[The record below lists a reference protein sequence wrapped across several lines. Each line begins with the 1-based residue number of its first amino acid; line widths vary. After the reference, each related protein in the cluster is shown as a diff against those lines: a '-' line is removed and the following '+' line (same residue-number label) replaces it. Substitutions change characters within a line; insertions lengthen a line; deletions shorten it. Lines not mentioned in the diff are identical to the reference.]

1 MRLPLTLS
9 FYIGRHFA
17 FTILFA
23 LLALSSLTLVID
35 SIELIRR
42 ASTRDNIPMGAV
54 LEMALLR
61 LPHQMDKMLP
71 FAVLVGGMVA
81 LTRLTRTHELVV
93 ARAAGV
99 SVWQFL
105 MPAIISASALGCFFV
120 AVFSPVAS
128 AMLLRF
134 EQLESRYFSGRPSLM
149 AISSSGLWLRQI
161 EEEDPVASEHIIY
174 AMRISQRDMSFSNV
188 IIFTFDHAGHFIER
202 LHASQ
207 AVLDPGILRLEKV
220 VRTIPGRP
228 PENIR
233 SVSLPT
239 ELQLTHIQ
247 DSFASPET
255 MSFWAL
261 PGFINMLE
269 KAGFSALRHKLYW
282 QSMLAKPALLC
293 GMILVAALFSLR
305 LPRRGKL
312 GLMAIAGVV
321 TGFTFYFF
329 TDLVQ
334 ALGAAGSLP
343 IVFAAWAPA
352 AIMLVIGTG
361 TLLHLE
367 DG

>member
-1 MRLPLTLS
+1 MRLPFTLS
-9 FYIGRHFA
+9 VYIGRNFA
-17 FTILFA
+17 LTIVFT

-42 ASTRDNIPMGAV
+42 ASSRENIPIGIV
-54 LEMALLR
+54 LEMALMR

-105 MPAIISASALGCFFV
+105 TPAILSALALGCFFV
-120 AVFSPVAS
+120 AVFSPVS
-128 AMLLRF
+128 AVMLLRF

-161 EEEDPVASEHIIY
+161 EEQDPVAGEHIIY

-188 IIFTFDHAGHFIER
+188 IIFTFDHGGKFIER
-202 LHASQ
+202 LDAKR
-207 AVLDPGILRLEKV
+207 AVLDPGVLKLDKV
-220 VRTIPGRP
+220 VRTVPGLP

-233 SVSLPT
+233 SIALPT
-239 ELQLTHIQ
+239 DLQLTHIQ

-255 MSFWAL
+255 MSFWSL

-312 GLMAIAGVV
+312 GLMAVAGVI
-321 TGFTFYFF
+321 TGFTFHFF

-343 IVFAAWAPA
+343 IVFAAWSPA
-352 AIMLVIGTG
+352 VIMLVLGTA